1 MKEEIVVEKGLWKF
15 AKQIGGIAIP
25 ATLQTILQSSIL
37 TAIDQMMLGQLGAV
51 NITAIGIAGA
61 YIGLFSIGVGSIATV
76 AGIMIAQFT
85 GSDDWK
91 KINKSFSL
99 NMNVAIVLAV
109 LFTVLTRIAS
119 SGIMGIY
126 TSDQAV
132 IAAGSEYL
140 KIMYLYFLP
149 LAVVNIVSTMLRCMG
164 KNIQPML
171 AGIGGGIANVILD
184 WIFIFGHC
192 GVKAMGIRGSA
203 IATVGSQIL
212 ACVALIIMM
221 LMEYHRRDKK
231 LEFTIKTSS
240 KEMMAFMVI
249 LMPVIMDSIFWSVG
263 DNVRTVL
270 YNRISSA
277 DYAALA
283 TTGSAAQIMSGLLS
297 GFSVAAGI
305 VAGRLIGKKQYDD
318 VKTAAKRMCAFAFIT
333 GVVIAVILIALRR
346 PYVDIF
352 NIDEQLKQKTMQFLL
367 VLYLYIPARALNITM
382 LTGVL
387 RSGGQ
392 TKYSMYIG
400 IGCTWLVG
408 IPLAL
413 LSGLVFHLPLVWVYA
428 LQSFEE
434 VARCIAAYVLF
445 KNEKWIKRA

>member
-1 MKEEIVVEKGLWKF
+1 MEETTVVEKGMWKF

-37 TAIDQMMLGQLGAV
+37 TAVDQMMLGQLGAV

-61 YIGLFSIGVGSIATV
+61 YIGLFSIGVGSIAAV
-76 AGIMIAQFT
+76 AGIMIAQFS

-99 NMNVAIVLAV
+99 NMNVAIALAV
-109 LFTVLTRIAS
+109 IFTILTRTVS
-119 SGIMGIY
+119 TGIMGIY

-149 LAVVNIVSTMLRCMG
+149 LAAVNIISTMLRCMG

-171 AGIGGGIANVILD
+171 VGVGGGIANVILD

-192 GVKAMGIRGSA
+192 GIKPMGIRGSA
-203 IATVGSQIL
+203 IATVASQTL
-212 ACVALIIMM
+212 ACVVLVIM
-221 LMEYHRRDKK
+221 LLVEYHRRGRKM
-231 LEFTIKTSS
+231 EFTIRTSG
-240 KEMMAFMVI
+240 KELMAFLVI

-263 DNVRTVL
+263 DNVRTIL
-270 YNRISSA
+270 YNRISTT
-277 DYAALA
+277 DYTALA

-305 VAGRLIGKKQYDD
+305 VAGRLIGNKDYDG
-318 VKTAAKRMCAFAFIT
+318 VKTAGKRLC
-333 GVVIAVILIALRR
+333 VISLIAGIVISAVLIALRK
-346 PYVDIF
+346 PYVNIF
-352 NIDEQLKQKTMQFLL
+352 NVNEEIKQKTMQFLL
-367 VLYLYIPARALNITM
+367 VLYLYIPARAVNITM

-408 IPLAL
+408 MPLAL

-428 LQSFEE
+428 FQSFEE
-434 VARCIAAYVLF
+434 VARCIAAFFLF
-445 KNEKWIKRA
+445 KNEKWIKRY